1 MLNMLDMAEQK
12 PSIVEGITNGRTSS
26 SADMT
31 DHEAAKLL
39 HFLRNEEDRLMKPS
53 RGKVMH
59 LLGLM
64 GYNKPDGKLDFD
76 RINAIVKGI
85 GSNNPNKKP
94 LFKLNRTEL
103 NRVVTQVEQMH
114 KASIGGKRRVA

>member
-1 MLNMLDMAEQK
+1 MLDMVEAK
-12 PSIVEGITNGRTSS
+12 ADIVQGITNGRTGS

-31 DHEAAKLL
+31 DHEAAKML

-64 GYNKPDGKLDFD
+64 GYTKRDGKLDFD
-76 RINAIVKGI
+76 RINSFVENI
-85 GSNNPNKKP
+85 GSNNPNRKP

-103 NRVVTQVEQMH
+103 NQVVTQVEQVH
-114 KASIGGKRRVA
+114 KASIGSKRRVAC

>member
-1 MLNMLDMAEQK
+1 ME
-12 PSIVEGITNGRTSS
+12 SITNGRTSS

-31 DHEAAKLL
+31 GHEAAKLL
-39 HFLRNEEDRLMKPS
+39 HWLRNEEDRLMKPS

-64 GYNKPDGKLDFD
+64 GYTKLDGKLDFD
-76 RINAIVKGI
+76 RINAFVKGI
-85 GSNNPNKKP
+85 GSNNHHQKD

-103 NRVVTQVEQMH
+103 NRVVTQVEQVH
-114 KASIGGKRRVA
+114 KASIGGKKKAA